1 MVYIRERMKKAKCIL
16 ILAVATC
23 LAAVGLTS
31 QAEIVSKKAIPD
43 LNAKDAG
50 SLIMSIY
57 CMVNR

>member
-1 MVYIRERMKKAKCIL
+1 MKNTKRIL

-23 LAAVGLTS
+23 LAVVGLTS

-50 SLIMSIY
+50 SLIMTIY
-57 CMVNR
+57 CIFSR